1 MFPESKR
8 ATAATVAPSACW
20 FVRTARLGISTERKL
35 QKVLDNKASF
45 PYLNSMTNDFANIS
59 AESDLRDTITM
70 SAAEINEANAW
81 FDERNAMEDAWLD
94 AAYEARTEMD
104 F

>member
-1 MFPESKR
+1 M
-8 ATAATVAPSACW
+8 
-20 FVRTARLGISTERKL
+20 ARLGISTERKL
-35 QKVLDNKASF
+35 QKVLDNKTSF
-45 PYLNSMTNDFANIS
+45 PYLNTMTNDFATIN
-59 AESDLRDTITM
+59 AESNLRDTITM
-70 SAAEINEANAW
+70 SADEINEANAW

>member
-1 MFPESKR
+1 M
-8 ATAATVAPSACW
+8 
-20 FVRTARLGISTERKL
+20 ARLGISTERKL

-45 PYLNSMTNDFANIS
+45 LYLNTMTNDFATIN

>member
-1 MFPESKR
+1 M
-8 ATAATVAPSACW
+8 
-20 FVRTARLGISTERKL
+20 
-35 QKVLDNKASF
+35 
-45 PYLNSMTNDFANIS
+45 PYLFNMTNDFANIS

-70 SAAEINEANAW
+70 SADEINEANAW

-94 AAYEARTEMD
+94 AAYEAQTEMG

>member
-1 MFPESKR
+1 M
-8 ATAATVAPSACW
+8 
-20 FVRTARLGISTERKL
+20 RTARLGISTERKL
-35 QKVLDNKASF
+35 QKVLDNKTSF
-45 PYLNSMTNDFANIS
+45 LYLNTMKNDFATIN
-59 AESDLRDTITM
+59 AESNLRDTITM
-70 SAAEINEANAW
+70 SADEINEANAW